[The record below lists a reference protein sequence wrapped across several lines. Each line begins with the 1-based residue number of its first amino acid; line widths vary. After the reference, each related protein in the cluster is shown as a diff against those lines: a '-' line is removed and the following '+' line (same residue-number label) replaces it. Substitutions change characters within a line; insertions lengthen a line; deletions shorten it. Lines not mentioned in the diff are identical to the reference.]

1 MPVETLDDL
10 FLGELKDVYD
20 AEHRFADALTELADH
35 ADQDDIV
42 TAFEEHEQ
50 QTEAQIDRLE
60 TVFEA
65 MGEDPQREECQ
76 ASKGM
81 VEETEHYLSEKE
93 PSQEITDRYVVT
105 AAQKT
110 ERYEITVY
118 ENMLQWANEAGM
130 DEEITEALRATLDE
144 EIEAL
149 QKLQGIAEEYDYG
162 TIKA

>member
-1 MPVETLDDL
+1 MPVETLEDL

-20 AEHRFADALTELADH
+20 AEYRFADALPKLADH
-35 ADQDDIV
+35 AEQDDIV
-42 TAFEEHEQ
+42 TAFEEHER
-50 QTEAQIDRLE
+50 QTDDQIDRLE
-60 TVFEA
+60 AVFEA
-65 MGEDPQREECQ
+65 IGEDPEREECR

-81 VEETEHYLSEKE
+81 VEETEHYLQANE

-130 DEEITEALRATLDE
+130 DEAVTEALRATLDE

-149 QKLQGIAEEYDYG
+149 GKLQGIAEEYDYE
-162 TIKA
+162 TITA